1 MPALRL
7 LQVSQ
12 TSRSGAGSVCGALQ
26 RGLSTVASCALSF
39 RIVAPGVLE
48 QRWGAGPLGLPV
60 PARRAVPA
68 RRGRL
73 RGCSG
78 ATACMPPKQGL
89 QAHPELAS
97 AGSAAVGRG
106 MPGAGMGQGVRR
118 RRVWCCPETTAPTA
132 CTHRLGAGRLTRA
145 RGAGAAVHLLA
156 AHGPQPR
163 RPACA
168 GDRPHVRACG
178 SRGVLRACCGRAV
191 AACVPAA
198 PRGVLRACCGRAVA
212 ACVPACTVAAASP
225 VKLRSQTALQLRG
238 PGGIRLQL
246 RDAALASRGRQRC
259 GSERA

>member
-178 SRGVLRACCGRAV
+178 SPRGAQSVLRAGCGCVRA
-191 AACVPAA
+191 CGS
-198 PRGVLRACCGRAVA
+198 PRGAQSVLRAGCGCVRA
-212 ACVPACTVAAASP
+212 CMH
-225 VKLRSQTALQLRG
+225 RRG
-238 PGGIRLQL
+238 SKPCQ
-246 RDAALASRGRQRC
+246 A
-259 GSERA
+259 